1 MARHTQ
7 ISLTKTQEKKV
18 DILFAI
24 FDFLVYILGHSMRL
38 ITRGK
43 KEWVFGGAE
52 QRILLI

>member
-7 ISLTKTQEKKV
+7 ISLTKSEEKKV

-24 FDFLVYILGHSMRL
+24 FGFLVYILGHSMRL

-43 KEWVFGGAE
+43 KEWVFGKAE
-52 QRILLI
+52 QRLLLI